1 MLNNVKCLVYGYG
14 NPGRQDDGLGVEL
27 ALRIENDEHLSK
39 YVDVDYNYQLNIED
53 ALTISEYD
61 LVIFADAA
69 LNIDKSYELNKIQP
83 AHTITFTTHEL
94 SAESILAL
102 CQDLYNKKPECYM
115 LAIRGYEWE
124 MGLPM
129 TSRAKCNLDDAYT
142 FLTEFIENHFSRCIA
157 GKGI

>member
-1 MLNNVKCLVYGYG
+1 MTV
-14 NPGRQDDGLGVEL
+14 
-27 ALRIENDEHLSK
+27 
-39 YVDVDYNYQLNIED
+39 
-53 ALTISEYD
+53 SEYD

-69 LNIDKSYELNKIQP
+69 LNITTPYEFSRIQP

-102 CQDLYNKKPECYM
+102 CQDLYSKKPESYM

-129 TSRAKCNLDDAYT
+129 TEKAKCNLNDAYT
-142 FLTEFIENHFSRCIA
+142 FLKEFIEKHFSRCLA